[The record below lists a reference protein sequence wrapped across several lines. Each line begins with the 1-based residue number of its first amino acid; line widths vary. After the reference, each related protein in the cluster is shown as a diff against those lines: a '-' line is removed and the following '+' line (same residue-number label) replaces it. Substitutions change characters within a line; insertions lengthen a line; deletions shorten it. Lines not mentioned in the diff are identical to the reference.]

1 MPDPKF
7 DSELQVVVP
16 KLMRDRQEAEA
27 QARHQKETK
36 AAAFAEVEAK
46 KAKEETGALDA
57 VNAQAVARAAAAQ
70 QPLSDQSTPIGTP
83 ATTDLKK
90 AIEEGIK
97 ITHNKDGKLRI
108 EITGEAANQL
118 ENAGGAGLMRQT
130 AEGLG
135 FQVRDTARNEPPGII
150 ISRNVAPVPGNSHV
164 LTPSAPPLEGTERDY
179 QQAREAYLLPQ
190 MHSVT
195 VRTNHRE
202 FAVNAERQEEL
213 REFMSGLKVGSVF
226 DAVMAEQ
233 KQRMYEWMGQQAA
246 ALRSNPV

>member
-1 MPDPKF
+1 MPHRQRF
-7 DSELQVVVP
+7 EYEVV
-16 KLMRDRQEAEA
+16 LTAQMRQAEA
-27 QARHQKETK
+27 QAARLQKEKETARSAADRK
-36 AAAFAEVEAK
+36 AERDKNDARAT
-46 KAKEETGALDA
+46 ET
-57 VNAQAVARAAAAQ
+57 VNAQAAERSAAAQ
-70 QPLSDQSTPIGTP
+70 QHPSKQSTPIGTP

-97 ITHNKDGKLRI
+97 ITHNEDGKLRI

-118 ENAGGAGLMRQT
+118 ENAGGAGLMRQA

-150 ISRNVAPVPGNSHV
+150 ISRNVAPVAGNSHV
-164 LTPSAPPLEGTERDY
+164 LTPSAPPLEGAERDY

-213 REFMSGLKVGSVF
+213 RDFMSGLKVGSVF
-226 DAVMAEQ
+226 DAVMAKQ
-233 KQRMYEWMGQQAA
+233 KQQMYEWMGQQAA
-246 ALRSNPV
+246 ALRSNPA